1 MASLFESLPP
11 EMVQKCVEFLP
22 FDKLIERGAWAW
34 EAHSRRRG
42 IDGDRSLKSV
52 SKAVCA
58 AVRRALTKGR
68 WRPIRYVAEQ
78 GLAVCAAGDLGWP
91 LSNRRGEGAFA
102 EPPPA
107 AACAIFREAWALDPA
122 LVIRLICDW
131 DTAHFFLPGGSHLDR
146 ERADQGVYQGRF
158 LWIVEPSAAGLSRIV
173 AALEGT
179 CLIQFSINV
188 PHYYPATVPSKLPFF
203 PFPMLHAWNWALEIA
218 AGLAEDPNK
227 AFDAGGSP
235 ISLESVVGQDL
246 VHSEAGP
253 LVGRGLGTWSDPKL
267 AARFAR
273 KFHVRYGYSSGY
285 ANEMEMYFGGAALWS
300 ANWVNRTKAGAF
312 MAEMGRIWNAHWSDP
327 DE

>member
-122 LVIRLICDW
+122 LVIRIIIYDWNTSPARGPPPANLILSK
-131 DTAHFFLPGGSHLDR
+131 A
-146 ERADQGVYQGRF
+146 ENGVYQGRF
-158 LWIVEPSAAGLSRIV
+158 LWIVEPSANGLSRV
-173 AALEGT
+173 ASALEAT
-179 CLIQFSINV
+179 YFIQGELGA
-188 PHYYPATVPSKLPFF
+188 PRFF
-203 PFPMLHAWNWALEIA
+203 PFFMLWMIWMAHPELSCPREDAGKLVGIGLEAWADSRLAGFFAANYMLENFRYDQTDDLDMLDVTAQLWSEGWENRANARVFCAEIA
-218 AGLAEDPNK
+218 RVRERLAERRAAELNGEYD
-227 AFDAGGSP
+227 
-235 ISLESVVGQDL
+235 
-246 VHSEAGP
+246 SEVWDDG
-253 LVGRGLGTWSDPKL
+253 D
-267 AARFAR
+267 
-273 KFHVRYGYSSGY
+273 
-285 ANEMEMYFGGAALWS
+285 
-300 ANWVNRTKAGAF
+300 
-312 MAEMGRIWNAHWSDP
+312 
-327 DE
+327 DEDDDYD